1 MRFQYFIN
9 DFDPEK
15 AEEVGYVELDPASAV
30 PGGIFPLA
38 DPHRTVEVIATAF
51 PKRMLKVRVIDA
63 F

>member
-15 AEEVGYVELDPASAV
+15 AEEVGYIELDPSLAQVGSTFVLDATRNAV
-30 PGGIFPLA
+30 V
-38 DPHRTVEVIATAF
+38 RATGF
-51 PKRMLKVRVIDA
+51 PKRMLMVEVCRA